1 MGLPSMKIW
10 KVHNI
15 LPLHFSV
22 SREGV
27 PLNHSVVVSLMQ
39 VRTGQSDLVEKE
51 SNRIIF
57 SVRVVYEVPHFV
69 LKHFLCFA
77 NILNGVL
84 AGSSLDKD
92 MMLACL
98 FDKPK

>member
-1 MGLPSMKIW
+1 MRIW

-27 PLNHSVVVSLMQ
+27 PLNHSAIVSLMQ

-51 SNRIIF
+51 SNRII
-57 SVRVVYEVPHFV
+57 SVRVVRVVYEVPHFV
-69 LKHFLCFA
+69 LKHFLCFT